1 MSEYSRELR
10 EPIEVKPRKR
20 HQCEWCGEAIE
31 KGERCIS
38 RSYIFDGEIQ
48 SEWQHVECYAACSE
62 VLSSSTGPIDW
73 MPGEFKRGTSEE
85 R

>member
-1 MSEYSRELR
+1 MSDYIYELR
-10 EPIEVKPRKR
+10 EPIKVKPRKR

-31 KGERCIS
+31 KGEQCIS
-38 RSYIFDGEIQ
+38 RSYVMDGEIQ
-48 SEWQHVECYAACSE
+48 SEWQHIECHDACNE
-62 VLSSSTGPIDW
+62 VMAHNCGPLEW